1 MREYPKSLCADTLS
15 DFLKTH
21 PFSIIHLDA
30 KWNAVGFM
38 FQDRI
43 NEIAKNYSSSVGF
56 GFIDV
61 DANQDLAISLE
72 VRNVPCCA
80 YYSGTERLISIIGL
94 NQDLE
99 NNLSVLISGNT
110 PDENARVDLE

>member
-15 DFLKTH
+15 NFLKTH
-21 PFSIIHLDA
+21 AFSIIHLDG
-30 KWNAVGFM
+30 KWNAMGFM
-38 FQDRI
+38 FNDRI
-43 NEIAKNYSSSVGF
+43 KEISKNYLSSVGF

-61 DANQDLAISLE
+61 DDNQDLAMLLE

-80 YYSGTERLISIIGL
+80 YYSGSKRLISIIGL

-99 NNLSVLISGNT
+99 NNLRVLISGDTPGENT
-110 PDENARVDLE
+110 RIDLE